1 MTVLPAQI
9 RLHRTFDA
17 APLLEEVERVVNTT
31 VSMPAGVAVGDEA
44 LWLDRD
50 WTSITLYPTPA
61 QVIGSRRLAD
71 SQLLQ
76 SAPHVLTALESLS
89 CPIQRVRIQSLG
101 PAGLIHEHTDGIIGF
116 ASGLIR
122 MHVPVVTSPDVY
134 FYIAGQRC
142 LWQPGELW
150 YGDFSL
156 PHKVE
161 NRYDATRRHLVID
174 AYVDDLTIMLFPPE
188 LQPRIR
194 ALTQLG
200 PKQEPGADL
209 QPYLFNFRLPAGV
222 DLPGVGASTQPIH
235 GGVWP
240 IGDRLMLVLNE
251 EPQFCL
257 EPRTMSSLSILGL
270 TSPAVIN
277 VERANGRIS
286 AANVSF
292 LSLQKEIPLEVV

>member
-9 RLHRTFDA
+9 RLRRTFDA
-17 APLLEEVERVVNTT
+17 APLLEEVERVVSTT
-31 VSMPAGVAVGDEA
+31 VSMPAGVPVGDEA
-44 LWLDRD
+44 PWLDRD
-50 WTSITLYPTPA
+50 WTSITIYPTPA
-61 QVIGSRRLAD
+61 QVIGSRRLAE
-71 SQLLQ
+71 SELLQ
-76 SAPHVLTALESLS
+76 SAPRVLAALESLS

-122 MHVPVVTSPDVY
+122 MHVPVRVTNPDVY
-134 FYIAGQRC
+134 FYIGGERC

-161 NRYDATRRHLVID
+161 NRDDATRRHLVID

-209 QPYLFNFRLPAGV
+209 QPYLFNFRLPVGV
-222 DLPGVGASTQPIH
+222 DLPGVGARPRNLFM
-235 GGVWP
+235 GVYGQLA
-240 IGDRLMLVLNE
+240 IGSCWSSMRNPNSAWNCGQCRRYPSSVLRL
-251 EPQFCL
+251 
-257 EPRTMSSLSILGL
+257 R
-270 TSPAVIN
+270 
-277 VERANGRIS
+277 R
-286 AANVSF
+286 
-292 LSLQKEIPLEVV
+292 